1 MSCCLNTFM
10 EEITC
15 VVLSTALNLKKR
27 KTYIT
32 YYPNLKHDNK
42 VKTTR
47 LYICRVIMWIAY
59 CVQFLIIIRYFIT
72 CGTFI
77 RNGKVS

>member
-27 KTYIT
+27 KKYIT

-47 LYICRVIMWIAY
+47 LYICIVNVLSIISVDKL
-59 CVQFLIIIRYFIT
+59 CGLLIVYNF
-72 CGTFI
+72 
-77 RNGKVS
+77 